1 MQITFSQSAVR
12 RLTPYLTGGTK
23 RLKLLHDTEGC
34 GCVVS
39 GVPALQLIEEPSV
52 DDKLAHG
59 DPLPFYYEP
68 RHEVYYE
75 PELKVDYNEEQSSFS
90 LKSDSQIYTLHL
102 RFLSS
107 SNPVV

>member
-1 MQITFSQSAVR
+1 MHITFSNCAVE
-12 RLTPYLTGGTK
+12 RLSPYLSDGTK
-23 RLKLLHDTEGC
+23 QLKLLHDTEGC

-39 GVPALQLIEEPSV
+39 GVPALQLIMESSV

-59 DPLPFYYEP
+59 EPFPFYYEP

-75 PELKVDYNEEQSSFS
+75 PRLRVDYDPQRSCFS

-102 RFLSS
+102 RFLS
-107 SNPVV
+107 